1 MRRYNPAD
9 PNAPAY
15 PLNPAALGKLVKLG
29 QDAGRYLPQ
38 RIIVGLVQPLVV
50 HNDFHHRENLYRP
63 TPGIPQFVKD
73 QFAQLAAGEIL
84 EPMASLAVVCCH
96 AAPMG
101 SDLVAFSESSS
112 ALLPGTIMRASR
124 FSAVT
129 GN

>member
-38 RIIVGLVQPLVV
+38 RIIVGLVQPLGV
-50 HNDFHHRENLYRP
+50 HDDFHHRENLYRP
-63 TPGIPQFVKD
+63 APGILQFVKD

-84 EPMASLAVVCCH
+84 EPMASLAVVCCR

-101 SDLVAFSESSS
+101 SD
-112 ALLPGTIMRASR
+112 
-124 FSAVT
+124 
-129 GN
+129 